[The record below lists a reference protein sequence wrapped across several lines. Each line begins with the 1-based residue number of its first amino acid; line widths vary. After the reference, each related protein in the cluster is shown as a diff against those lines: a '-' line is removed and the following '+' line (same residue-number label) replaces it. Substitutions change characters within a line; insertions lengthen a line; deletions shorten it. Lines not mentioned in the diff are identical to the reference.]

1 MPRWWSAARRMMP
14 SRSSCVLAMS
24 ALVLGVA
31 PRTSAIAQGGKT
43 ETAVG
48 QADFDWSLLALDGK
62 RTSLEAFRGQVLVIN
77 HWATWCLP
85 CLEELPSL
93 AALRTAVPDSSVAFL
108 LVSPQD
114 RRRVSEFVRR
124 RQITLPVF
132 LEADAAPRAF
142 GLEAVPTTWVVD
154 RAGNIV
160 LKRRGAMRWDTPE
173 LIVLLETL
181 AADPVPQSWLR

>member
-1 MPRWWSAARRMMP
+1 MIGRTHAEATPPNRARVARAVAFAMLALLVIATVPFASAQP
-14 SRSSCVLAMS
+14 
-24 ALVLGVA
+24 
-31 PRTSAIAQGGKT
+31 QGGKT
-43 ETAVG
+43 QTDVG
-48 QADFDWSLLALDGK
+48 PADFDWPLLTLNGE
-62 RTSLEAFRGQVLVIN
+62 RTSLAAFRGKVLVIN

-93 AALRTAVPDSSVAFL
+93 AALRAAVPDSSIAFL

-124 RQITLPVF
+124 RGIALPVF
-132 LEADAAPRAF
+132 LEADLTPRAF

-154 RAGNIV
+154 RTGEIV

-173 LIVLLETL
+173 LITLLRTL
-181 AADPVPQSWLR
+181 AATEPR